1 MSTPV
6 KITAVHVYP
15 LAIAGDA
22 SNEFPVACPMSIYP
36 EYRPSRPLWRDNFGA
51 LLVRIETDAGVEG
64 IGYTS
69 MGSLVCAVTIKL
81 HLARLLIGQD
91 PTRVERLNDIL
102 VRSTYHQG
110 RDGFLMHAISAL
122 DLALWDI
129 KGKLA
134 ESSVC
139 NLLGGPVQE
148 SLPCYMTG
156 YDADKVIRGGFTG
169 LKIPLKYGPAS
180 GRDGLRANV
189 ADVAALREKLGPD
202 RDIMLDCWMG
212 LDVPYTLELAR
223 ALEPYRVRWIEEP
236 LLAGDIE
243 GYRQLRSK
251 WTSDTLI
258 ACGEHETLVRGAEP
272 FMRDRLV
279 DVWQADVT
287 WAGGIT
293 EMQKIAGLAIAAGV
307 KIIPHY
313 GYTPWAAH
321 FILACQASPAIEWY
335 DLTGDLVGDEPLFTS
350 DMVLKEGRLSPGT
363 APGFGIKVNWDMVG
377 ANLDRRLAFAE
388 A

>member
-1 MSTPV
+1 MAKPA
-6 KITAVHVYP
+6 KITAVRTYP
-15 LAIAGDA
+15 LAISGDA
-22 SNEFPVACPMSIYP
+22 SNDYPVACPMSVYP
-36 EYRPSRPLWRDNFGA
+36 EYRQSRTLWRDDLGP

-69 MGSLVCAVTIKL
+69 MGSLVCAVTIEL
-81 HLARLLIGQD
+81 HLKRLLIGQD
-91 PTRVERLNDIL
+91 PSRVERLNDVM

-129 KGKLA
+129 RGKLA
-134 ESSVC
+134 GEPVC
-139 NLLGGPVQE
+139 RLLGGPVQE

-156 YDADKVIRGGFTG
+156 YDAAKVVRENFIG

-180 GRDGLRANV
+180 GRDGLAANI
-189 ADVAALREKLGPD
+189 ADVAALRETLGPD

-212 LDVPYTLELAR
+212 LDVPYTLELAA

-236 LLAGDIE
+236 LVAGDID
-243 GYRQLRSK
+243 GYRQLRAA
-251 WTSDTLI
+251 WRSDTLI
-258 ACGEHETLVRGAEP
+258 ATGEHETLVRGALP
-272 FMRDRLV
+272 FMNERLA

-293 EMQKIAGLAIAAGV
+293 EMTKIAALAMGAGV

-321 FILACQASPAIEWY
+321 FILACRASPAIEWY
-335 DLTGDLVGDEPLFTS
+335 DLTADLAGGKPLFAS
-350 DMVLKEGRLSPGT
+350 DMALRDGRLYPGS
-363 APGFGIKVNWDMVG
+363 APGFGVTIDWDVVE
-377 ANLDRRLAFAE
+377 ANLDRRIAFAG